1 MALFSKTQP
10 DGDADMPFLAHL
22 DVLRWHLMRSAIY
35 ILVFFIATLS
45 AKRWLF
51 DVFLFGPTKDDFITY
66 RGMCKLSVLLS
77 LGDSLCLEGIKVNF
91 INTEMAG
98 QFMMHIKL
106 SLVAAFILSFPL
118 IVWEFWKF
126 IRPGL
131 YDKEAKYTEGFVL
144 VASSLFLVGIA
155 FGYFVL
161 VPFSINF
168 FANYSISDDVQNLF
182 TVTNYISFIT
192 IFLLSCGLMFELP
205 MLVYVLSKFG
215 LLTPHFMRT
224 YRRHAVVV
232 LMIVAAIITPTADA
246 GTLMLVFVPLYVLYE
261 ISIFISA
268 SVNAKREKE
277 MLS

>member
-35 ILVFFIATLS
+35 ILVFFIVTLS
-45 AKRWLF
+45 AKKWLF

-66 RGMCKLSVLLS
+66 RGMCKLSVLLG

-106 SLVAAFILSFPL
+106 SLVAAFVLSFPL

-131 YDKEAKYTEGFVL
+131 YEKEAKYTEGFVL
-144 VASSLFLVGIA
+144 VASMLFLVGIA

-168 FANYSISDDVQNLF
+168 FANYSVSDDVQNLF

-224 YRRHAVVV
+224 YRRHAIVV

-268 SVNAKREKE
+268 SVNRKREKE